1 MNKLLAACLTL
12 IPFVLIGSSVSASN
26 FTAADLKI
34 DAIKQTLEVQ
44 LERIKNAREK
54 ADTQMSLAKM
64 RIAERLRLSSEE
76 LTRQLEIL
84 DRLREQLSAG
94 SGESQ
99 QAIDQFKGD
108 WAGLLQTAFAEINS
122 QVGQTN
128 SLISQ
133 MESLK
138 DSFDDSPV
146 STPSLSQTPQ
156 APQSFSPSELPTTID
171 SLPITTTP
179 TLTTPTLT
187 TPTLTTPTAP
197 STGST

>member
-1 MNKLLAACLTL
+1 MIKLLAACLTL
-12 IPFVLIGSSVSASN
+12 IPCVLIGSSVSASN

-44 LERIKNAREK
+44 LERIRNAREK

-76 LTRQLEIL
+76 LTKQLEIL

-99 QAIDQFKGD
+99 QAINQFKTD
-108 WAGLLQTAFAEINS
+108 WAGLLETAFAEINS

-133 MESLK
+133 MEALR

-146 STPSLSQTPQ
+146 STPPLSDSQTPQ
-156 APQSFSPSELPTTID
+156 APQLFSPSAPPTTID
-171 SLPITTTP
+171 SSPPTT
-179 TLTTPTLT
+179 TTPTLT

>member
-1 MNKLLAACLTL
+1 MIKSLAACLIL

-26 FTAADLKI
+26 FTAADVKI

-44 LERIKNAREK
+44 LERIRNAREK

-76 LTRQLEIL
+76 LNRQLEIL
-84 DRLREQLSAG
+84 ERLREQLSAG

-99 QAIDQFKGD
+99 EAIDQFKTD

-133 MESLK
+133 MDALK
-138 DSFDDSPV
+138 DSFDDSPA
-146 STPSLSQTPQ
+146 STPTLPYSQTPQ
-156 APQSFSPSELPTTID
+156 APTTTID

-179 TLTTPTLT
+179 TMTTPTMT

>member
-1 MNKLLAACLTL
+1 MIKLLAACLTL

-26 FTAADLKI
+26 FTGADVKI

-44 LERIKNAREK
+44 LERIRNAREK
-54 ADTQMSLAKM
+54 ADTQMSLAKI

-76 LTRQLEIL
+76 LTRQLEVL

-99 QAIDQFKGD
+99 QAIDQFKTNWG
-108 WAGLLQTAFAEINS
+108 GLLETAFSEINS
-122 QVGQTN
+122 QVAQTN

-133 MESLK
+133 MEALR
-138 DSFDDSPV
+138 DSFDDSPA
-146 STPSLSQTPQ
+146 SLSYSQTPQ
-156 APQSFSPSELPTTID
+156 APQLFSTSEPPTTID
-171 SLPITTTP
+171 FSAPATTTP
-179 TLTTPTLT
+179 TLTTPTLA
-187 TPTLTTPTAP
+187 TPTPP

>member
-1 MNKLLAACLTL
+1 MIKLLAACLTF
-12 IPFVLIGSSVSASN
+12 ISFVLIGSSVSASN

-44 LERIKNAREK
+44 LERIRNAREK

-84 DRLREQLSAG
+84 ERLREHLSTG

-99 QAIDQFKGD
+99 QAIDQSKSD
-108 WAGLLQTAFAEINS
+108 WAGLLGTAFAEINS

-133 MESLK
+133 MEALR
-138 DSFDDSPV
+138 DSFEDSSA
-146 STPSLSQTPQ
+146 STPTLSYSQTPQ
-156 APQSFSPSELPTTID
+156 APQLFSPSEPPTTID
-171 SLPITTTP
+171 SLPTT
-179 TLTTPTLT
+179 T

>member
-1 MNKLLAACLTL
+1 MIKLLAACITL
-12 IPFVLIGSSVSASN
+12 IPFVLIGSIVSASN
-26 FTAADLKI
+26 VTGADLKI

-44 LERIKNAREK
+44 LERIRNAREK
-54 ADTQMSLAKM
+54 ADTQMSLAKV

-76 LTRQLEIL
+76 LTRQLEVL
-84 DRLREQLSAG
+84 ERLREQLSAG

-99 QAIDQFKGD
+99 QAIDQFKSD

-138 DSFDDSPV
+138 DSFEDSPA
-146 STPSLSQTPQ
+146 STPTLSDSQTPQ
-156 APQSFSPSELPTTID
+156 APQLFSPSEPPTTID

-187 TPTLTTPTAP
+187 TPTAP